1 MHRLPLNMDTSPP
14 TTPPP
19 EPAPQLPH
27 AKINWLIFFAAMFVP
42 TIITI
47 ISVQTK
53 RQDSPPIVALVGG
66 GVSGIICGAM
76 LGRRFGRTRELK
88 IVLGIVFAFVMGAAC
103 IGMNCFGCLASGFK
117 LDLR

>member
-1 MHRLPLNMDTSPP
+1 MHGLPLNMDTSP
-14 TTPPP
+14 TATPSP
-19 EPAPQLPH
+19 ERAPQLAR
-27 AKINWLIFFAAMFVP
+27 AKTNWLVFFAAMFVP
-42 TIITI
+42 PIVTI

-53 RQDSPPIVALVGG
+53 QQDPPPIVALLGG

-103 IGMNCFGCLASGFK
+103 VVMNSFSCLASGYK
-117 LDLR
+117 LDFR